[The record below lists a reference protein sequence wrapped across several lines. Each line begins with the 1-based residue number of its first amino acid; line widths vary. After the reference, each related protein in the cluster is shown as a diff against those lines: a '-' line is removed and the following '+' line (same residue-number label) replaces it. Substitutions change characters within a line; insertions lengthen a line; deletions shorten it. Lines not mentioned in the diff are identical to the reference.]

1 MDIEEQV
8 EDSFEV
14 SQCVEGDFVSF
25 IIQFFSEV
33 GVLDITFIL
42 LVMDEIFQVKYFV
55 NVDIDISN

>member
-14 SQCVEGDFVSF
+14 SQYVEGEFVSF
-25 IIQFFSEV
+25 TVQFLSEV

-55 NVDIDISN
+55 NVDVDISN

>member
-14 SQCVEGDFVSF
+14 SYYVEGEFVSF
-25 IIQFFSEV
+25 TVQFLSEV

>member
-14 SQCVEGDFVSF
+14 SQYVEGEFVSF
-25 IIQFFSEV
+25 TVQFLSEV
-33 GVLDITFIL
+33 GILDITFIL

>member
-1 MDIEEQV
+1 M

-14 SQCVEGDFVSF
+14 SQYVEGEFVSF
-25 IIQFFSEV
+25 TVQFLSEV

>member
-14 SQCVEGDFVSF
+14 SQYVEGEFVSF
-25 IIQFFSEV
+25 TVQFLSEV

-55 NVDIDISN
+55 YVDIDISN

>member
-8 EDSFEV
+8 EDSIEV
-14 SQCVEGDFVSF
+14 SQYVEGEFVSF
-25 IIQFFSEV
+25 TVQFLSEV

>member
-14 SQCVEGDFVSF
+14 SQYVEGEFVSF
-25 IIQFFSEV
+25 TVQFLSEV

-55 NVDIDISN
+55 NVDIYISN

>member
-14 SQCVEGDFVSF
+14 SQYVEGEFVSF
-25 IIQFFSEV
+25 TVQFLSEI

>member
-14 SQCVEGDFVSF
+14 SQYVEGEFVSF
-25 IIQFFSEV
+25 IVQFLSEV

>member
-14 SQCVEGDFVSF
+14 SQYVEGEFVSF
-25 IIQFFSEV
+25 TVQFLSEV

-42 LVMDEIFQVKYFV
+42 LVMDEIFQVKYFI

>member
-14 SQCVEGDFVSF
+14 SQYVEGEFVSF
-25 IIQFFSEV
+25 TVQFLSEV
-33 GVLDITFIL
+33 GVLDIMFIL

>member
-14 SQCVEGDFVSF
+14 SQYVEGEFVSF
-25 IIQFFSEV
+25 TVQFLSEV

-55 NVDIDISN
+55 NVDIVISN

>member
-14 SQCVEGDFVSF
+14 SQYVEGEFVSF
-25 IIQFFSEV
+25 MVQFLSEV

>member
-14 SQCVEGDFVSF
+14 SQYVEGGFVSF
-25 IIQFFSEV
+25 TVQFLSEV

>member
-14 SQCVEGDFVSF
+14 SQYVEGEFVSF
-25 IIQFFSEV
+25 TVQFLSEV

>member
-14 SQCVEGDFVSF
+14 SQYVEGEFVSF
-25 IIQFFSEV
+25 TVQFLSEV

-55 NVDIDISN
+55 NIDIDISN